1 MKVLYLDCGMGAAGD
16 MLAAALLELLPD
28 ADGFV
33 SELNA
38 LGLPGVEVRREE
50 SVKCGVRGTH
60 LAVLVRGAEEES
72 EDVLP
77 GHGHEESHHH
87 HHHGHPHVSR
97 REVEE
102 RIAALPVPERV
113 REHVRAVYDLV
124 AQAESAVHGVE
135 VGEIHFHELGALD
148 ALVDI
153 TAVCLLMDR
162 LAPDRVVASP
172 VRVGSGSVRCAHGI
186 LPVPAP
192 ATARLLE
199 GIPVY
204 GGEFA
209 GELCTPTGA
218 ALLRHF
224 ITEFGSLPS
233 LRVQAVGYGMGKKDF
248 PAANCVRALLGE
260 AAEEK
265 NRVCRLACN
274 LDDMTAEEI
283 GFAMDR
289 LYEGGALEAYTLAAG
304 MKKSRPGT
312 VLAVLCAPE
321 DREKMAELLFRHTTT
336 IGVREE
342 IMNRYVLSR
351 STETAETPLGPV
363 RVKRSAGYGVERTKA
378 EYDDLA
384 RLAAA
389 HGMTLGEVRR
399 LIEEKGRKEE

>member
-28 ADGFV
+28 ADSFV

-77 GHGHEESHHH
+77 GHGHEESYHH

-124 AQAESAVHGVE
+124 AQAESAVHGVK

-224 ITEFGSLPS
+224 VTEFGSLPS

-363 RVKRSAGYGVERTKA
+363 RVKHSAGYGVERTKA

>member
-28 ADGFV
+28 ADSFV

-135 VGEIHFHELGALD
+135 VREIHFHELGALD

-153 TAVCLLMDR
+153 MAVCLLMDR

-172 VRVGSGSVRCAHGI
+172 VRVGSGSVRCAH
-186 LPVPAP
+186 
-192 ATARLLE
+192 
-199 GIPVY
+199 
-204 GGEFA
+204 
-209 GELCTPTGA
+209 
-218 ALLRHF
+218 
-224 ITEFGSLPS
+224 
-233 LRVQAVGYGMGKKDF
+233 
-248 PAANCVRALLGE
+248 
-260 AAEEK
+260 
-265 NRVCRLACN
+265 
-274 LDDMTAEEI
+274 
-283 GFAMDR
+283 
-289 LYEGGALEAYTLAAG
+289 
-304 MKKSRPGT
+304 
-312 VLAVLCAPE
+312 
-321 DREKMAELLFRHTTT
+321 
-336 IGVREE
+336 
-342 IMNRYVLSR
+342 
-351 STETAETPLGPV
+351 
-363 RVKRSAGYGVERTKA
+363 
-378 EYDDLA
+378 
-384 RLAAA
+384 
-389 HGMTLGEVRR
+389 
-399 LIEEKGRKEE
+399 